1 MLRILLCL
9 QNIAKCLKVCK
20 YCKVLQSFHIEKKV
34 KKLANVA
41 KPTVM
46 AEFAVLSNVANIAGS
61 LRLCSCC
68 IRFKKERNKKRYNV
82 AEPTA
87 MEELSKCCSAS
98 NVANIAAPSN
108 IAKCCRVLYKK
119 VGSLQ
124 MLQNLQM

>member
-1 MLRILLCL
+1 M
-9 QNIAKCLKVCK
+9 
-20 YCKVLQSFHIEKKV
+20 

-41 KPTVM
+41 EPTIMV
-46 AEFAVLSNVANIAGS
+46 EFAVLSNVANIAGS

-68 IRFKKERNKKRYNV
+68 IRFKKKERNKKRCNV

-87 MEELSKCCSAS
+87 MAELSKCCSAS
-98 NVANIAAPSN
+98 NVANIAVPSN